1 VTALLLDTARR
12 VETPEGI
19 ALLLQPAG
27 LLPRSLAYIV
37 DFVLRAVLLFVLAMA
52 LQPLGGLGQGLVM
65 LLVFALEWFYPV
77 VFEVLGGATP
87 GKRLM
92 GLRVVMD
99 DGLPV
104 TWPASLLRNLLR
116 VVDFLPT
123 LYLTGCVSCLLR
135 ADFKRLGDVLA
146 GTLVVHRSRPPRFA
160 GWEDVAPLPPPQPL
174 TADQQAAV
182 LSLAARAPRL
192 TPERLDELAGIAATV
207 LPASAEPAGRR
218 LLALAAHLRAPQR

>member
-1 VTALLLDTARR
+1 VPALLLDSAHR

-19 ALLLQPAG
+19 ALMLQPAG
-27 LLPRSLAYIV
+27 LLPRALAYIV
-37 DFVLRAVLLFVLAMA
+37 DFVLRAVLLFALAMA
-52 LQPLGGLGQGLVM
+52 LQTLGGLGKGLVM
-65 LLVFALEWFYPV
+65 LLVFGLEWFYPV

-92 GLRVVMD
+92 RLRVVMD

-123 LYLTGCVSCLLR
+123 MYLTGCVSCLVR

-146 GTLVVHRSRPPRFA
+146 GTLVVHRPRPPGFA
-160 GWEDVAPLPPPQPL
+160 GWGDATALAPRQPL

-192 TPERLDELAGIAATV
+192 TPERLDELAALAEPV
-207 LPASAEPAGRR
+207 LPISGDSSGRR
-218 LLALAAHLRAPQR
+218 LLALAAHLRAPLR